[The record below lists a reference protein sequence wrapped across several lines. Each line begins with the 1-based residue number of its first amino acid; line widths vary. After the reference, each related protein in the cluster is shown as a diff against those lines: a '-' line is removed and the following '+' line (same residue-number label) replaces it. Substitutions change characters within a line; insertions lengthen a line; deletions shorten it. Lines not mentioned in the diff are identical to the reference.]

1 MATKKATP
9 KGGAAKAAPKKAAP
23 KKVAVDRAAAP
34 KAAAPKAAASKAARK
49 PAVDKP
55 AVEKAAVAKA
65 SPKAAGA
72 KKAAPK
78 KAPVVKL
85 TDAQTNLLKEI
96 AGSGEAGVSATKK
109 TQKSLDALQ
118 TKKLIKRG
126 KKEGDFFKYHV
137 SKVGEKH
144 IAGMDAAGNNPA

>member
-23 KKVAVDRAAAP
+23 RKVAADKAAAEKPAPARKAAAP
-34 KAAAPKAAASKAARK
+34 KAAAPKAAV
-49 PAVDKP
+49 AVDK
-55 AVEKAAVAKA
+55 AA
-65 SPKAAGA
+65 PKAPAA

-78 KAPVVKL
+78 KAPAVKL
-85 TDAQTNLLKEI
+85 SDAQTNLLREI
-96 AGSGEAGVSATKK
+96 AGSGETGLPASKR
-109 TQKSLDALQ
+109 TQKTIDALQ
-118 TKKLIKRG
+118 TRKLIKRG

-144 IAGMDAAGNNPA
+144 LAGLDSAAGSA